1 MRNRSG
7 WTKRLI
13 LHQWQGK
20 KAKPGGD
27 RAPSLPIDAGAAVPT
42 MRDTRSC
49 IGTCRVAIHEKCNIS
64 IENTKRADCPGKA
77 RPADPAC
84 HQINQNLGITV
95 SSAIDLQ

>member
-20 KAKPGGD
+20 EAKPGGD

-42 MRDTRSC
+42 MRETRSC
-49 IGTCRVAIHEKCNIS
+49 IGYMRRRHSRKMQYIDRLKIQSGRIAPEKHDLPTLHAIK
-64 IENTKRADCPGKA
+64 
-77 RPADPAC
+77 
-84 HQINQNLGITV
+84 
-95 SSAIDLQ
+95 